1 MRARWFRASLL
12 ALAVGLAVP
21 VGCGKAADSADE
33 IGVVVTILPQVEFV
47 ENVGGEKVDVTVMVP
62 LGAGPHTY
70 EPLPSQMK
78 ALARAEMY
86 AKVGSG
92 VEFELIW
99 LEKLV
104 STNKEIV
111 VVDCSAGIHLIQMV
125 ADYDHQGMEAE
136 PEEEYG
142 NSGAMDPHIWMSPL
156 NAKIMVQN
164 ICDGLVQV
172 DPGNR
177 AFYEQNRDAY
187 LQELTELDQDIRKGL
202 SGMTNRRFMVYHP
215 SFGYLAKEYNL
226 TMLPVEEEGKEPT
239 LAGIVHLI
247 ERAKEDNIKVIF
259 ASPQFNPK
267 SAEVIADEIGGS
279 VVLIDSLA
287 EDYIANL
294 RTVLGELVQAME

>member
-1 MRARWFRASLL
+1 MRTRWFGASLL

-21 VGCGKAADSADE
+21 VGCGETAHSSGK

-62 LGAGPHTY
+62 AGKSPHFW

-92 VEFELIW
+92 VEFELVW

-111 VVDCSAGIHLIQMV
+111 VVDCSTGVQLIQM
-125 ADYDHQGMEAE
+125 AGNHNHEDEE
-136 PEEEYG
+136 PEEEHD
-142 NSGAMDPHIWMSPL
+142 NPGAMDPHIWMSPL

-177 AFYEQNRDAY
+177 AFYEENRDAY
-187 LQELTELDQDIRKGL
+187 LQELTELDQDIREGL
-202 SGMTNRRFMVYHP
+202 SGVTNRRFMVYHP
-215 SFGYLAKEYNL
+215 SFGYFAKEYDL

-239 LAGIVHLI
+239 PAGIVHLI
-247 ERAKEDNIKVIF
+247 EQAKEDNIKVIF
-259 ASPQFNPK
+259 ASPQFNPL

-287 EDYIANL
+287 GDYIANL

>member
-1 MRARWFRASLL
+1 MRSRWFRACLL

-21 VGCGKAADSADE
+21 VGCGKAANPADK

-92 VEFELIW
+92 VEFELVW

-111 VVDCSAGIHLIQMV
+111 LVDCSTGIQLIQM
-125 ADYDHQGMEAE
+125 AGDQDHEDEQS
-136 PEEEYG
+136 EEELH
-142 NSGAMDPHIWMSPL
+142 SPGAMDPHIWMSPL

-177 AFYEQNRDAY
+177 AFYERNRDAY
-187 LQELTELDQDIRKGL
+187 LQELTALDQDVREGL
-202 SGMTNRRFMVYHP
+202 SGVTNRRFMVYHP
-215 SFGYLAKEYNL
+215 SFGYFAKEYNL
-226 TMLPVEEEGKEPT
+226 TMLPIEEEGKEPT
-239 LAGIVHLI
+239 PAGIVHLI
-247 ERAKEDNIKVIF
+247 EQAKEDNIKVIF
-259 ASPQFNPK
+259 ASPQFNPR
-267 SAEVIADEIGGS
+267 SAEVIADEIGGR

-287 EDYIANL
+287 RDYVANL
-294 RTVLGELVQAME
+294 RTVLSELVQAME

>member
-1 MRARWFRASLL
+1 VRTRWFRASLL
-12 ALAVGLAVP
+12 AVAVGLAVP
-21 VGCGKAADSADE
+21 VGCGKAANPADE

-92 VEFELIW
+92 VEFELVW

-111 VVDCSAGIHLIQMV
+111 VVDCSTGVQLIQM
-125 ADYDHQGMEAE
+125 AGNHNHEDEE
-136 PEEEYG
+136 PEEEHD
-142 NSGAMDPHIWMSPL
+142 NPGAMDPHIWMSPL

-177 AFYEQNRDAY
+177 AFYEENRDAY
-187 LQELTELDQDIRKGL
+187 LQELTELDQDIREGL
-202 SGMTNRRFMVYHP
+202 SGVTNRRFMVYHP
-215 SFGYLAKEYNL
+215 SFGYFAKEYNL

-239 LAGIVHLI
+239 PAGIVHLI
-247 ERAKEDNIKVIF
+247 EQAKEDNIKVIF
-259 ASPQFNPK
+259 ASPQFNPR

-287 EDYIANL
+287 GDYIANL